1 MNNYICFV
9 NLSYLMFF
17 YLSKILDFLISPM
30 TWIVVLLAISV
41 FTKNAQRKRKT
52 LIVSFVCLLFFSNP
66 LILSLF
72 GNLIPSCENV
82 VSDKKNKHFD
92 VGIIMGGMISYDVS
106 KGKILFN
113 SNVNRMTQT
122 VELYK
127 QGIIQNIF
135 ITGGSGSILYPE
147 KREASL
153 LKKYIVNYFHIPEK
167 DIQIENKSNNTH
179 ENALFSKPILDSLG
193 WTNKQL
199 IMITSPLHQ
208 YRAQACFAK
217 QGIKT
222 YLYNRIAQKNTWEK
236 VLPRNVFLPQAEVLL
251 NWDNF
256 LHELVGIVCY
266 KIAGYL

>member
-9 NLSYLMFF
+9 KTIKPMFF
-17 YLSKILDFLISPM
+17 YLSKILDFLLSPM
-30 TWIVVLLAISV
+30 TWIVVLLAFAV
-41 FTKNAQRKRKT
+41 FLKNPIRKRKT
-52 LIVSFVCLLFFSNP
+52 LIASFVCLLFFSNP

-82 VSDKKNKHFD
+82 VSDKENKQFD
-92 VGIIMGGMISYDVS
+92 TGIILGGMISYDES
-106 KGKILFN
+106 RDRILFN

-127 QGIIQNIF
+127 KGIIKNIF
-135 ITGGSGSILYPE
+135 ITGGSGSILYPK

-153 LKKYIVNYFHIPEK
+153 LKNYMITYFHIPEK
-167 DIQIENKSNNTH
+167 DIQIENNSNNTH
-179 ENALFSKPILDSLG
+179 ENALYSKSILDSLG
-193 WTNKQL
+193 WKHNKFV
-199 IMITSPLHQ
+199 MITSPLHQ

-222 YLYNRIAQKNTWEK
+222 YIYHRIAQKNSWEK
-236 VLPRNVFLPQAEVLL
+236 ALPRNIFLPSAEVLL

-256 LHELVGIVCY
+256 LHELVGVIIY
-266 KIAGYL
+266 KIAGYI